1 MTNKQTEEVIKEF
14 RKQFTLDPARVF
26 FGDPEELRKQGWEVG
41 KSRLIIN
48 QSATPEEIETFILTA
63 IKEAEERGRERDII
77 VLNAM
82 SLECIDEDKF
92 DIETLDEARKRITE
106 LLEEESK

>member
-48 QSATPEEIETFILTA
+48 QSATPEEIEAFILTA
-63 IKEAEERGRERDII
+63 IKEAEERGRKDAENI
-77 VLNAM
+77 
-82 SLECIDEDKF
+82 
-92 DIETLDEARKRITE
+92 TKRI
-106 LLEEESK
+106 SKDAENILSK